1 VKTRKKKLI
10 LIQLTIF
17 FVASLLLYN
26 TYKDEPVVEE
36 QVVEIQ
42 TQSDPD
48 TNSFTDI
55 EYSGFDL
62 NGNRYVLKAR
72 NAEFK
77 TQSPELINMLGQSP
91 ELINMLGVVA
101 TFYLKD
107 GSVLT
112 VVSDEGL
119 YNNLSL
125 DMEFRN
131 NVKSTYLTH
140 SLFSDKLNYSNTNG
154 TLIASGN
161 VKGESI
167 DKGEFFADK
176 LEYTLASKILDFS
189 MFGDNQVNLKLKR

>member
-1 VKTRKKKLI
+1 MKTRKKKLI

-26 TYKDEPVVEE
+26 TYKDEPTVEE

-62 NGNRYVLKAR
+62 NGNRYILKAG

-77 TQSPELINMLGQSP
+77 TQSP

-119 YNNLSL
+119 YNNVSL